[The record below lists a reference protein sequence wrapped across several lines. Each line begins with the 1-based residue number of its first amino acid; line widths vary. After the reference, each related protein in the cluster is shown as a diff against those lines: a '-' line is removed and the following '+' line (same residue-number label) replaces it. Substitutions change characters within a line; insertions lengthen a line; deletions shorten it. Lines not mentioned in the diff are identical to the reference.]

1 MRQNV
6 NVPSET
12 SNAHICWV
20 LYIDDTNGMVQPAYR
35 WINTHCSSGT
45 EMNGYV
51 YVKYGAIRT
60 VKRLIR
66 DQYYVVSCVFQ
77 IVLLLW
83 LFSFCK
89 KSLKN
94 KTVTTKI
101 AYAALFLWIV
111 LCIFRF
117 CLLQFSVLTR
127 KKKWKNCLIDT
138 VFCVLNRIHWNWKQK
153 QKIGRKITA
162 IFSYCSG
169 YCGWK

>member
-1 MRQNV
+1 MSQPPCVCYMNETKRECSKWNV
-6 NVPSET
+6 ERTHLLSVVHWRYEWNGAT
-12 SNAHICWV
+12 SVSMN
-20 LYIDDTNGMVQPAYR
+20 
-35 WINTHCSSGT
+35 NTHCSSVT

-89 KSLKN
+89 KNLKN
-94 KTVTTKI
+94 KTATTKI

-127 KKKWKNCLIDT
+127 KNEVKK
-138 VFCVLNRIHWNWKQK
+138 VFDRYSVLCIK
-153 QKIGRKITA
+153 
-162 IFSYCSG
+162 
-169 YCGWK
+169 